1 MKQGSVVRYVLR
13 LTLTLLA
20 ITGVVALALAGVNA
34 ITKDRIAQAKTSK
47 TLAAVE
53 AVLPGGGEAVSEDHP
68 DIVALYRGENGYAVQ
83 VAPNGFGGQ
92 IQMMVGIGNDGKV
105 TAISIISHAETP
117 SLGAVAAADS
127 SKGQA
132 FRDQFAGVGEAVTI
146 GTDIDAITGATITSK
161 AVAQGVN
168 LALEYVGQLG

>member
-34 ITKDRIAQAKTSK
+34 ITKDRIAQARAAK

-53 AVLPGGGEAVSEDHP
+53 AVLPGGGQALSVDHP
-68 DIVALYRGENGYAVQ
+68 DIVALYRGEAGYAVQ

-92 IQMMVGIGNDGKV
+92 IQLMVGIGNDGKV
-105 TAISIISHAETP
+105 TAVCVISHSETP
-117 SLGAVAAADS
+117 SLGAVAAEDS

-132 FRDQFAGVGEAVTI
+132 FRDQFAGAGEAVTV
-146 GTDIDAITGATITSK
+146 GADIDAITGATITSK
-161 AVAQGVN
+161 AVAEGVN
-168 LALEYVGQLG
+168 LALDYVGQLG